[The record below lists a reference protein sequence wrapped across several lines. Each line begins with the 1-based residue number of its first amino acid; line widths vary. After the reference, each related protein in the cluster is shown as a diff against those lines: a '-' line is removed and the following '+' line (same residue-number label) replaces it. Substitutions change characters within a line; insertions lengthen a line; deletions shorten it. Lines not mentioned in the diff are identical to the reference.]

1 MGDDG
6 FNSSYRCNRLGIRE
20 PGPIFGRSL
29 ILRLF
34 YIGRGRRG
42 DNERVAHISDPSYV
56 SVFVKIGGRGE
67 SLTFS
72 SGWNLAWIEIRQV
85 GGEKGKEAF
94 LRWKKVDKVNV
105 LRKT

>member
-56 SVFVKIGGRGE
+56 FVKIGGGGGG

>member
-56 SVFVKIGGRGE
+56 SVKIGGGGGREFNIFVGMESSLDRDKTSWWRERKRGVFAVEE
-67 SLTFS
+67 S
-72 SGWNLAWIEIRQV
+72 R
-85 GGEKGKEAF
+85 
-94 LRWKKVDKVNV
+94 
-105 LRKT
+105 